1 MFKQIQA
8 IEKKM
13 LAQQKKRARK
23 VGIKVAQYI
32 LSHMSRSLTAISP
45 GIEYTRKGIK
55 HIASKPGDP
64 PNMDQGDLSRSL
76 QIQTTTESIAVGS
89 FGMPYAFFLEYGTS
103 KMGARPFFHP
113 AIDKA
118 LTKFKVI
125 IE

>member
-32 LSHMSRSLTAISP
+32 RLTMSKSLTRISY
-45 GIEYTRKGIK
+45 GQEYKRKGIT

-64 PNMDQGDLSRSL
+64 PNHDMGDLLESI
-76 QIQTTTESIAVGS
+76 QIKTTLESIAVGS
-89 FGMPYAFFLEYGTS
+89 FGVPYAFWLEYGTS

-113 AIDKA
+113 AIEKA

>member
-8 IEKKM
+8 IEKKV

-32 LSHMSRSLTAISP
+32 LNEMSRSLTAVSS
-45 GIEYTRKGIK
+45 GREYKRGGKI

-64 PNMDQGDLSRSL
+64 PNKDMGDLNRSI
-76 QIQTTTESIAVGS
+76 QIKTTLESIAVGS
-89 FGMPYAFFLEYGTS
+89 FGVPYAFWLEHGTS

-113 AIDKA
+113 AIEKA